1 MQKCWYSDPDARP
14 TFSELTS
21 TLSAVLETVAGYV
34 ELCMCLPAPA
44 TDEVEINVLENPNK
58 VDEEEIEM
66 EKNRDIPMPVYGV
79 TPSTNWTGIS

>member
-1 MQKCWYSDPDARP
+1 VP
-14 TFSELTS
+14 TS
-21 TLSAVLETVAGYV
+21 TDFILNTTIL
-34 ELCMCLPAPA
+34 APA

-79 TPSTNWTGIS
+79 TPSTN